1 MDTPS
6 AITITTLLK
15 AWGNG
20 DRQALDRV
28 MPVVFK
34 QLQGTA
40 RRYMAREGP
49 GHVLQSTA
57 LVNETYL
64 RLARMGEID
73 WQDRG
78 HFFSVCAQIMRR
90 ILTDYARS
98 RLYQK
103 RGGHLHQVSFEDA
116 LLVSGEDSARD
127 LIALDDLL
135 HDLSTFDERM
145 SQIVQYRVFV
155 GATEQETAAALGISE
170 RTVRR
175 EWRTA
180 RAWLAQALDQR
191 KQNEP

>member
-15 AWGNG
+15 AWSNG

-34 QLQGTA
+34 QLQATA

-73 WQDRG
+73 WQDRA

-103 RGGHLHQVSFEDA
+103 RGGHLHQVPFEDV
-116 LLVSGEDSARD
+116 LLLSGQDSARD

-180 RAWLAQALDQR
+180 RAWLAQALDRR

>member
-6 AITITTLLK
+6 ATGITSLLR

-20 DRQALDRV
+20 DRQALDQV
-28 MPVVFK
+28 MPAVFQ
-34 QLQGTA
+34 QLQSTA
-40 RRYMAREGP
+40 RRYMAREGA
-49 GHVLQSTA
+49 GHILQSTA

-64 RLARMGEID
+64 RLAKMGEVD
-73 WQDRG
+73 WQDRA
-78 HFFSVCAQIMRR
+78 HFFSVCAQLMRR

-103 RGGHLHQVSFEDA
+103 RGGQMHQVPFKEVHWTA
-116 LLVSGEDSARD
+116 AQDSAEE
-127 LIALDDLL
+127 LMALDDVLRKM
-135 HDLSTFDERM
+135 SGFDERM

-155 GATEQETAAALGISE
+155 GATEAETAAALGISE

-180 RAWLAQALDQR
+180 RAWLAQELQQR
-191 KQNEP
+191 KQNGP